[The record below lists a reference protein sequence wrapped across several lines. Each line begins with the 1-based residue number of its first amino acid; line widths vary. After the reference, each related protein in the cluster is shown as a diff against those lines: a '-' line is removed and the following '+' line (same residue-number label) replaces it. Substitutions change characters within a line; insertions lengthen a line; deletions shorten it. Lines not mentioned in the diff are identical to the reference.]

1 MKTNQDYKNAAL
13 LALKGNWG
21 PSVLLALAMFGIS
34 AVTSLTGDSLGAYVF
49 QIAVSI
55 CVVMPL
61 TVGMYSAFRGLLHG
75 QTENFV
81 HNAFGVSFNNWVHN
95 VGGMLLTTVYVFL
108 WTLCLIVPG
117 IIKGISYGMTPFILA
132 EKPELSA
139 KEAIELS
146 MKMMEGH
153 KMEFFMLC
161 LSFIGWCILGI
172 LTLCIGYLWLVPYMY
187 TATAAF
193 YEDVKAE
200 YESKQIKEA

>member
-13 LALKGNWG
+13 AALKGNWG
-21 PSVLLALAMFGIS
+21 PAVLLALAMMGVS
-34 AVTSLTGDSLGAYVF
+34 AVASATGSSAGASIF
-49 QIAVSI
+49 QVAVSI
-55 CVVMPL
+55 CVLMPL
-61 TVGMYSAFRGLLHG
+61 TVGAYAAFRGLLHG

-95 VGGMLLTTVYVFL
+95 VGAMLLTTVYVFL
-108 WTLCLIVPG
+108 WTLLLIVPG

-139 KEAIELS
+139 KEAIDLS
-146 MKMMEGH
+146 MEMMEGH
-153 KMEFFMLC
+153 KMEFFMLW
-161 LSFIGWCILGI
+161 LSFIGWCLLGL
-172 LTLCIGYLWLVPYMY
+172 LTLGIGYLWIMPYMY

-200 YESKQIKEA
+200 YEGRQTVAA